1 MKICNK
7 LVTFVLTG
15 LITTMIS
22 CKSSSTSGKI
32 PTTYSNTTGWAYN
45 SKNGGLRINNGYRE
59 KTPPNMVLIQ
69 GGTFTM
75 GRNSE
80 QLAQTANSFQ
90 RRVTVNSF
98 YMDQY
103 DITNANWLEYLD
115 WTKAVF
121 HNSPEII
128 ERAKPDVS
136 VWREDLAYNEPYVE
150 NYFENVA
157 YRNYPVVGVTWEQA
171 MDYCEWRTDRV
182 NEKILIDMKKI
193 KPTQWDAI
201 RKSNNPEEIATKY
214 VFSTNKYFYTSF
226 NEPVGNRRD
235 TSKVTMSD
243 GILFP
248 YFRLPTEAEWEYA
261 AYGYSANKT
270 GEVAHGRLYPW
281 NSSQLRNPDKRHLGE
296 FMANFS
302 RGRGDLMGVGRNSDG
317 GIIPMPVNSF
327 FPNDYGLYC
336 MAGNV
341 NQWVLDVYRP
351 LNEMEVKGYNPY
363 RGNVFEPVRFNRV
376 GAQNATDYKVDSLGR
391 LRYVGKNI
399 DDVRNYGDGSLAS
412 SSNSDLWK
420 DTIPTGNAAT
430 ALMYSPK
437 GDVLDALAPAISN
450 YSRVYKGGSWKDKPY
465 WLNPSTRRYLDQNKC
480 RDDIGFRCAMTRLGS
495 PLKSK

>member
-1 MKICNK
+1 MKIYNQPGA
-7 LVTFVLTG
+7 FI
-15 LITTMIS
+15 LIIFIATMMS
-22 CKSSSTSGKI
+22 CKSSSTTGKI

-45 SKNGGLRINNGYRE
+45 SKSGGLKINNAYHE
-59 KTPPNMVLIQ
+59 KTPPNMVLIE

-75 GRNSE
+75 GRNAE

-103 DITNANWLEYLD
+103 DITNENWLEYLN

-121 HNSPEII
+121 HNTPAII
-128 ERAKPDVS
+128 ERAKPNES
-136 VWREDLAYNEPYVE
+136 VWRDNLAYNEPYVE
-150 NYFENVA
+150 NYFEHVA
-157 YRNYPVVGVTWEQA
+157 YRDYPVVGVTWEQA

-201 RKSNNPEEIATKY
+201 RKSTNPEEIAEKY
-214 VFSTNKYFYTSF
+214 VFSTKKYYYTNF
-226 NEPVGNRRD
+226 NEPANNRD

-261 AYGYSANKT
+261 AFGYKADQN
-270 GEVAHGRLYPW
+270 GEVPNGQLYPW
-281 NSSQLRNPDKRHLGE
+281 PSSQLRRPDKKHAGE

-302 RGRGDLMGVGRNSDG
+302 RGRGDLMGVAHNSDK

-327 FPNDYGLYC
+327 FPNNYGLYC
-336 MAGNV
+336 MVGNV

-351 LNEMEVKGYNPY
+351 LNEQEFKGYNPF
-363 RGNVFEPVRFNRV
+363 RGNVFEPVRFNRM
-376 GAQNATDYKVDSLGR
+376 GAQNAADYKIDSLGR
-391 LRYVGKNI
+391 LRYIGKDI
-399 DDVRNYGDGSLAS
+399 QDVRNYRDGSLAS
-412 SSNSDLWK
+412 SANSELWK
-420 DTIPTGNAAT
+420 DSIPTGQAAT
-430 ALMYSPK
+430 ALMYDPK
-437 GDVLDALAPAISN
+437 GDQLDKLAPAISN

-465 WLNPSTRRYLDQNKC
+465 WLNPTTRRYLDQNKC
-480 RDDIGFRCAMTRLGS
+480 TDDIGFRCAMTRLGA
-495 PLKSK
+495 PYKSK